1 MPHLRPY
8 VPKAGWHLPL
18 DSCGQCKV
26 KDWYSAWEKKTL
38 FLRNI
43 YSYLLGASDGG
54 MVKGSLMRQHFI
66 HYFQSSHPPFG
77 HLLKEHIQLGFREMG
92 S

>member
-1 MPHLRPY
+1 
-8 VPKAGWHLPL
+8 
-18 DSCGQCKV
+18 
-26 KDWYSAWEKKTL
+26 
-38 FLRNI
+38 
-43 YSYLLGASDGG
+43 

-66 HYFQSSHPPFG
+66 HYLQSSHPPFG